1 MSDYDVRSYLG
12 TVAYVRSGAFVIT
25 KAREKRPD
33 SGIVYKQ
40 SFVFVCTSL
49 IEFVS
54 VK

>member
-25 KAREKRPD
+25 KAREMTPD
-33 SGIVYKQ
+33 GGGVHKK
-40 SFVFVCTSL
+40 SFVFICTSL
-49 IEFVS
+49 IEFIS